1 MFFSNL
7 KSMCNQNNIK
17 LTQLLCQL
25 EISKSAIS
33 RWRSGT
39 LPNGEILIKIG
50 DFFNCSVDY
59 LLGRTENPDINYS
72 AADRVYLTKS
82 DDKNSAIIMK
92 PFYLQPASAGT
103 GSYLFDDIPAE
114 WINVE
119 RTSIS
124 EKADFI
130 LQVRGDSMLPK
141 LADDDKVYIQQ
152 SSSIM
157 EGEIGVFIM
166 DGESYIKKMG
176 KGELISLNPEYKN
189 IPLNEYTDC
198 RCVGRVIGIATE

>member
-7 KSMCNQNNIK
+7 KFMCNQNNIK

-33 RWRSGT
+33 RWRRGT

-59 LLGRTENPDINYS
+59 LLGRTKNPDINYPAS
-72 AADRVYLTKS
+72 DSMCLIKS
-82 DDKNSAIIMK
+82 DDKESTIIMK
-92 PFYLQPASAGT
+92 PFYFQPASAGT
-103 GSYLFDDIPAE
+103 GSYLFDDTPAE

-130 LQVRGDSMLPK
+130 LQVRGNSMLPK
-141 LADDDKVYIQQ
+141 FADDDKVYIKQ
-152 SSSIM
+152 SPSIM
-157 EGEIGVFIM
+157 EGEIGVFVV

-198 RCVGRVIGIATE
+198 RCVGRVIGIVNE